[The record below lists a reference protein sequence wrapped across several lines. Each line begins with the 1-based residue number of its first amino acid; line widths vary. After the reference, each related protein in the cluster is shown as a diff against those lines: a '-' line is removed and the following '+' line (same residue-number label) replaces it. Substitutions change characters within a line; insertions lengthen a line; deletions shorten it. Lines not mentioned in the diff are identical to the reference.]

1 MGYMMGCLLGRFNS
15 RISDP
20 KHLIRVV
27 YKKEIH
33 VDTQLSIKSSNVN
46 YLLIQMSND
55 TR

>member
-20 KHLIRVV
+20 NHLIRVV
-27 YKKEIH
+27 YNKEIH
-33 VDTQLSIKSSNVN
+33 VDIQLSIESSNVN
-46 YLLIQMSND
+46 HLLIQMSIY